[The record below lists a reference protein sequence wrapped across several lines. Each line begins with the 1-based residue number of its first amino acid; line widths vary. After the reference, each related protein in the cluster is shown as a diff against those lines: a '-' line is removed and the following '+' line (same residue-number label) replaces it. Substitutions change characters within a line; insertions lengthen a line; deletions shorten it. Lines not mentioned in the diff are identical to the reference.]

1 MRTNRSV
8 SASLSSP
15 TETHIKYRPDIDGL
29 RAIAVLLVVAFHA
42 YPNVVHGGFIGVDI
56 FFVISGFL
64 ISTIIYS
71 NLENNT
77 FSFTDFYARRIKR
90 IFPALIVVLFSTF
103 ALGWFLLLAD
113 EYKQLGK
120 HIAAGAAFVSNFLL
134 INEVS
139 YFDNAAET
147 KPLLHLWSLGI
158 EEQFYIFWPL
168 LLWLWCY
175 TRSSLIWPTIFL
187 AIISFLFNLYKIR
200 TDAIA
205 NFYLPQS
212 RFWELLCGAILAWY
226 LLNKNKIRLL
236 DLVSHKNLISFLGL
250 ILLMIA
256 TLSITSKSKFPG
268 WVAVIPVMGAVLIIL
283 AGPTAWINRVILSN
297 RLLVWVG
304 LISFPLYLWHW
315 PLLTL
320 ARIVYSDAPSTLVR
334 SIIVLISFFLAWFT
348 YQFIEKPIR
357 FSSHKKSHVTIA
369 IILMIV
375 IGYIGFNSYQR
386 EGLRFR
392 EVDRINSL
400 KDSGSDGGLNGIPV
414 SECSLTDAKN
424 ENLKARCVIDNR
436 DTPKFAV
443 IGDSKALAIHEGLMR
458 TSQADGRWLFI
469 GSGKE
474 GVFVPVIADSS
485 PDSRV
490 YLPYTQAAINF
501 LKSKDIKKVA
511 VVTSARMLFA
521 YDNDKSL
528 KDFPKNKNYSWAYQG
543 LLNTLNELLKFSEQ
557 VILVIDNPTLFDPKD
572 CLNRQSSVPSLNKIL
587 PKQNP
592 EGCKISVSKH
602 LEYSEQ
608 YRRLL
613 NNLESQ
619 FQGRV
624 KIFDTTHYMCDI
636 QKDICQPS
644 KDGRLMYSYSDHIS
658 DYAAGIIGTHLNNF
672 MRAK

>member
-1 MRTNRSV
+1 M
-8 SASLSSP
+8 
-15 TETHIKYRPDIDGL
+15 
-29 RAIAVLLVVAFHA
+29 
-42 YPNVVHGGFIGVDI
+42 GVDI

-71 NLENNT
+71 KLENNT
-77 FSFTDFYARRIKR
+77 FSFSDFYARRIKR

-158 EEQFYIFWPL
+158 EEQFYILWPL

-175 TRSSLIWPTIFL
+175 TRRSLIWLTIFL
-187 AIISFLFNLYKIR
+187 AVISFLFNLYKIR
-200 TDAIA
+200 TDTIA

-226 LLNKNKIRLL
+226 LLNKNKIRLC
-236 DLVSHKNLISFLGL
+236 DLTSHKNLISSLGL
-250 ILLMIA
+250 MLIVIA
-256 TLSITSKSKFPG
+256 IISITSKSKFPG
-268 WVAVIPVMGAVLIIL
+268 WIALIPVMGTILIIL
-283 AGPTAWINRVILSN
+283 AGPTAWINRVVLSN
-297 RLLVWVG
+297 RILVWIG

-334 SIIVLISFFLAWFT
+334 SIIVLISFFLAWLT

-357 FSSHKKSHVTIA
+357 FSTYKKTHVTIA
-369 IILMIV
+369 ISLMIV

-386 EGLRFR
+386 DGLRFR
-392 EVDRINSL
+392 EVERIDSL
-400 KDSGSDGGLNGIPV
+400 KDSGLDGGVNGIPV
-414 SECSLTDAKN
+414 SECSLLDAKN
-424 ENLKARCVIDNR
+424 ENLKARCVMDDR
-436 DTPKFAV
+436 ETPKFAV
-443 IGDSKALAIHEGLMR
+443 IGDSKALAIHEGLIR
-458 TSQADGRWLFI
+458 TSQPDGRWLFI

-485 PDSRV
+485 PDRRV

-528 KDFPKNKNYSWAYQG
+528 KDFPKNKNFPWAYQG
-543 LLNTLNELLKFSEQ
+543 LVNTINELLKFTDQ
-557 VILVIDNPTLFDPKD
+557 VTLVIDNPTLLDPKD
-572 CLNRQSSVPSLNKIL
+572 CLNRQTSLPFLNKIL

-592 EGCKISVSKH
+592 DGCKISVSKH

-624 KIFDTTHYMCDI
+624 KIFDTTQYMCDI
-636 QKDICQPS
+636 QKNICQPS

-658 DYAAGIIGTHLNNF
+658 DYAAGVIGTHLNNF
-672 MRAK
+672 MLTQ